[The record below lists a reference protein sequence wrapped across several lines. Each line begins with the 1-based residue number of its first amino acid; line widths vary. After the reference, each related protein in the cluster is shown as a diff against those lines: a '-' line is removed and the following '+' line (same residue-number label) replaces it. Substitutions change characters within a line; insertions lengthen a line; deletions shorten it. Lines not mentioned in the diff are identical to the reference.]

1 MLSYYCWYVG
11 ILLSVTASNALLLPS
26 SNTINTVQRGG
37 YHQHIILSS
46 PIHHKPKNNNR
57 VVALN
62 AYDRFQKDDNTFGN
76 RNRDRGIGREENDI
90 DEEAEQLARD
100 LAARRGINVNNN
112 ERRGERERLQQQSM
126 GSMGSMGSRN
136 NPNSSFGKDIGGG
149 PPFASGPTNPSFGNN
164 AARMSSGPIPVTQS
178 FGRSPSQSSS
188 DRYDELYEDIINS
201 EQGRPPQDE
210 NLFRKRMND
219 IPPPS
224 DTPRRLSEQQW
235 LRKENREIPPDAV
248 ARGQKQQRRNFVHN
262 DQQRRVQ
269 PSSRTGLDDRN
280 PPLPPRG
287 APPRNIPPVRR
298 SDSANYMNDQRSGMS
313 ANYQQPQSYRQPPP
327 PSQTYNSI
335 NQERRERLSRQ
346 PMPPNG
352 GLPPP
357 NIRNAYKNMAMPPPP
372 MSPPLSEIASWN
384 YRSQQVNQNN
394 VYNNMPTSSWNS
406 MGGRQ
411 WRVPTK
417 GPGGGGYQQ
426 QGMPLYQQGPLPPP
440 GPYQQGRSMGYNN
453 RRSASVPLSQLAIQ
467 PHIEPIDRDTKSSQ
481 SQAPYGSGTR
491 TSSSMESKPL
501 PFANMDSS
509 EFRQP
514 YSSNRREGKEPN
526 GVGAQQNMPQQQSF
540 ENNFPGQQP
549 PPMMMQP
556 PPMMQQPMMQ
566 QPMMQPPPMQQQ
578 QQQQQPGGRK
588 SFQPPNFRDVPQ
600 SDFRQPS
607 QFEEQQTFGDQ
618 PAPSFPGSPSS
629 QGGPPPNF
637 DQQQQPP
644 FDDDMMFGP
653 PFGVPPM
660 MFPPMGGPPPGVNE
674 KRSSQSV
681 FSGEDGVKVPKDPI
695 LEKQKR
701 QQQEKSVGSVPQ
713 TNQPLKGK
721 EEIKIPKD
729 PFMERKKKTKS
740 PQKQQQEVQK
750 QPRDPFIE
758 RQKQQGRLLEMGLPP
773 PQPIPVQ
780 QQSNPIKGEER
791 IPKEPRERRP
801 NEPHQRRPNEPQLG
815 SRNSHASQRKS
826 SIPESSANTP
836 KDPRQPPGS
845 NFDRPSFG
853 GKTSFGSGNS
863 GEDDMTYEEYLQYYN
878 LNK

>member
-11 ILLSVTASNALLLPS
+11 ILLLSTTLSNALLLPS
-26 SNTINTVQRGG
+26 SNNINTASRGG
-37 YHQHIILSS
+37 YQQHIISS
-46 PIHHKPKNNNR
+46 PIHNKPKNNNR

-76 RNRDRGIGREENDI
+76 RNRGGSGRETDI
-90 DEEAEQLARD
+90 DDEAEQLARD

-112 ERRGERERLQQQSM
+112 ERRGERERLQQDSM
-126 GSMGSMGSRN
+126 GNRN
-136 NPNSSFGKDIGGG
+136 NPNSPFGKDIGGG

-178 FGRSPSQSSS
+178 FGRSPSQSSG
-188 DRYDELYEDIINS
+188 DRYDELFEDIVNS

-248 ARGQKQQRRNFVHN
+248 VRGQKQQRNFVHN
-262 DQQRRVQ
+262 DQQQRRMQ
-269 PSSRTGLDDRN
+269 SASRSGLDIDRSNN

-313 ANYQQPQSYRQPPP
+313 ANYQQQQSYRQPPP

-335 NQERRERLSRQ
+335 NRERRERLSRQ

-352 GLPPP
+352 GLTPPP

-417 GPGGGGYQQ
+417 GGGPVGGYQQ
-426 QGMPLYQQGPLPPP
+426 GMMPPYQQGPPMS
-440 GPYQQGRSMGYNN
+440 PYQQGRSMGYS

-481 SQAPYGSGTR
+481 SQTPYGSGTR

-526 GVGAQQNMPQQQSF
+526 GVGAQGMSQQQQSF
-540 ENNFPGQQP
+540 DNNFPGQQQS
-549 PPMMMQP
+549 PMMMQ

-566 QPMMQPPPMQQQ
+566 QPPSMQQQQ

-607 QFEEQQTFGDQ
+607 QFEEQETFGGK
-618 PAPSFPGSPSS
+618 PGPSFPGSPSS
-629 QGGPPPNF
+629 EGGPPPNF
-637 DQQQQPP
+637 DQQQSA
-644 FDDDMMFGP
+644 FEEDMMFGP

-660 MFPPMGGPPPGVNE
+660 MFPPPMGARGPPGVYE
-674 KRSSQSV
+674 KRPSV

-701 QQQEKSVGSVPQ
+701 EQQQKSTGSVQ
-713 TNQPLKGK
+713 QPLKGK

-729 PFMERKKKTKS
+729 PFMERKKKKTES
-740 PQKQQQEVQK
+740 PQKQQVAQK
-750 QPRDPFIE
+750 QPKDPFVE
-758 RQKQQGRLLEMGLPP
+758 RQKQQERLLEMGLPP
-773 PQPIPVQ
+773 PQPIPIQ
-780 QQSNPIKGEER
+780 QQNNPLKGSEEK

-801 NEPHQRRPNEPQLG
+801 NEPQQRRPNEPQLG
-815 SRNSHASQRKS
+815 SRNSYAPQRKS
-826 SIPESSANTP
+826 SIPEGSANTP
-836 KDPRQPPGS
+836 RDPRQPPSS